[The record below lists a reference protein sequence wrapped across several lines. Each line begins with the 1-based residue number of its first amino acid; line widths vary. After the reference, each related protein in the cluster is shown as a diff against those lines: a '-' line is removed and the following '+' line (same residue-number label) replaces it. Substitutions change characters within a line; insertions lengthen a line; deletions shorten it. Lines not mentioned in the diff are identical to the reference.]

1 MKKLIL
7 ATLILSLGTSVFA
20 KEILQQPVVEEVQEE
35 VVEIAPVEAVVE
47 PVKEQKRD
55 TYIYF
60 KAGANLISRYS
71 EYKDKGLYSS
81 DIYNQ
86 YSPNKITKGKT
97 KGFGYELAI
106 EGTKDVTDN
115 LEMGLGIAY
124 QDNNEFKKYS
134 YINGQDLESTT
145 FGKYNSVPVYL
156 TGKYNFNTDSNW
168 KPYIKAN
175 LGYSFNIKEKDTKI
189 KHPKYE
195 ESLKT
200 KVKNGVYAGIGTG
213 VEYDNFLVDL
223 TYSVNYAKAT
233 IHGDNAKTKSQRL
246 DYGRIVL
253 SVGYKLDI

>member
-20 KEILQQPVVEEVQEE
+20 KEIIQQPVVEEVQEE

-55 TYIYF
+55 THIYF

-71 EYKDKGLYSS
+71 EYKDKGLYG
-81 DIYNQ
+81 DPEQ
-86 YSPNKITKGKT
+86 KITKGKT

-124 QDNNEFKKYS
+124 QNNNEFKKYS
-134 YINGQDLESTT
+134 YMIEQESESTT

-175 LGYSFNIKEKDTKI
+175 LGYSFNIQEKDVKNY
-189 KHPKYE
+189 YE
-195 ESLKT
+195 NGRDSYKL